1 MYQKCYCLNQLTRCV
16 QETLLTEA
24 ARMSIN
30 HEQNSDTISAVF
42 EIVIQL
48 HYILC

>member
-1 MYQKCYCLNQLTRCV
+1 LNQITWCV

-24 ARMSIN
+24 ARMSRI
-30 HEQNSDTISAVF
+30 HEQNSDIISTLF
-42 EIVIQL
+42 EIVFQL